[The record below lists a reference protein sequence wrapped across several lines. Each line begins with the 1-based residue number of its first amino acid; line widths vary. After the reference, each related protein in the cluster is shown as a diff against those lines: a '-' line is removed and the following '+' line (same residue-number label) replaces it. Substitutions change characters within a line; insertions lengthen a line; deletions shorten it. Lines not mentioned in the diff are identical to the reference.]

1 MILVDNVL
9 WSGRVLDPD
18 DRDPDTAAIRRSTTT
33 WLADDRVEVVMLTVR
48 DGVSLIRHR
57 RAGRAG

>member
-1 MILVDNVL
+1 
-9 WSGRVLDPD
+9 VLDPAGND
-18 DRDPDTAAIRRSTTT
+18 GDTGAITAFNDRVR
-33 WLADDRVEVVMLTVR
+33 ADDRVEVVMLTVR